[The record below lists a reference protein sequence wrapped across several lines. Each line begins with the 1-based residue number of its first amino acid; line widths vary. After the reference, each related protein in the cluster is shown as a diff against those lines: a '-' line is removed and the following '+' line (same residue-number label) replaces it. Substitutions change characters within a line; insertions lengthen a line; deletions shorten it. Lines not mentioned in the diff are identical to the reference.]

1 MSSLIITFSLN
12 IKQIKSAINTKRCVC
27 IYIYIYE
34 IAIFIHILQFVFNPV
49 TPYLIKIMDQFLL
62 HLIQE
67 VTSHKSLKKHAA
79 KKGKCQYLFHVFCC
93 LIKIV
98 RLNIS
103 TLLCDEMIVN
113 NGLRRIKK

>member
-1 MSSLIITFSLN
+1 MQYLYTSSSLFSTP
-12 IKQIKSAINTKRCVC
+12 SRHT
-27 IYIYIYE
+27 IY
-34 IAIFIHILQFVFNPV
+34 P
-49 TPYLIKIMDQFLL
+49 PIKIMDQSLW

-79 KKGKCQYLFHVFCC
+79 KKGKCQYLFHVFRC

-113 NGLRRIKK
+113 NGLRRIK